1 MADAIQ
7 TLEHDGTVT
16 KMRLDSN
23 MLFASLKE
31 ALCAAPVLGYPQPGK
46 QFIVDTDASN
56 VGIGKVISQVQD
68 DKSGGL
74 F

>member
-1 MADAIQ
+1 
-7 TLEHDGTVT
+7 
-16 KMRLDSN
+16 
-23 MLFASLKE
+23 MLFTSLKE

-46 QFIVDTDASN
+46 QFIVDTDTSN
-56 VGIGKVISQVQD
+56 VGIGRVLSQVQD